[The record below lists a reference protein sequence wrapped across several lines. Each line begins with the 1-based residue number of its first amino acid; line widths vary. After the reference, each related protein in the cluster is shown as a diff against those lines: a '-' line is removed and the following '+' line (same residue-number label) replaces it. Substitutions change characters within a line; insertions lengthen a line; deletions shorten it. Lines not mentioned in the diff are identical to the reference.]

1 MSEANKR
8 QVGGN
13 HYDKPIKTWD
23 YILANG
29 IPFMEGN
36 IIRYVTRWREKGGV
50 QDLEKAQHYLQK
62 LIEFEKSKIT
72 TKKKSRKPS

>member
-1 MSEANKR
+1 MSEANKK

-13 HYDKPIKTWD
+13 HYDKPIQPWD
-23 YILANG
+23 YVLANG

-72 TKKKSRKPS
+72 TRKKSRKPS